1 MLSTQSRISLF
12 GYSLGIFI
20 FIYYIY
26 LINKNNGFK
35 EQLKRLFII
44 ILLPVIVWACSLELL
59 SLVKKSPAFVEY
71 FYDKLNINGN
81 TDIDLAEKYNKLIRT
96 SDSTSFSSQRTNDW
110 RNIIDKNQNYLLGYG
125 ALGDRHLIN
134 QSASSLFFY
143 NYASG
148 GLLSVFIFLIL
159 IFRSIFICTTTI
171 FNIYK
176 IPDKHNYLVLSAGF
190 IILFLIIR
198 SIVESSFAVF
208 GIDSLVFFSSYFYL
222 EQTYKKNI

>member
-12 GYSLGIFI
+12 GYFLGIVI

-35 EQLKRLFII
+35 EQLKKFFII
-44 ILLPVIVWACSLELL
+44 ILLPIIIWFSCLEIL
-59 SLVKKSPAFVEY
+59 SFSKKSPAFLEY
-71 FYDKLNINGN
+71 FFDNLSLHENENI
-81 TDIDLAEKYNKLIRT
+81 DEKYSKLFRT
-96 SDSTSFSSQRTNDW
+96 SDKTSFTSQRTKDW
-110 RNIIDKNQNYLLGYG
+110 RNIIEKNQKYFLGYG

-134 QSASSLFFY
+134 QSASSLYFY

-148 GLLSVFIFLIL
+148 GLLAVFIFSIL
-159 IFRSIFICTTTI
+159 IIRSILICKTI
-171 FNIYK
+171 IFKTSK
-176 IPDKHNYLVLSAGF
+176 IPDKDNYLLLSACF

-208 GIDSLVFFSSYFYL
+208 GIDSLVFFSSYIYL
-222 EQTYKKNI
+222 EQRHKRSI